1 MGIDIDAKLMYGC
14 YYSDLPEDIL
24 EEVDEMLDDGDL
36 DYASPWYDAPRNEW
50 IVGVEVNAW
59 EEGHYDLG
67 YQISNI
73 HEEVPEILIRDDIE
87 LLMYVTPNVS

>member
-1 MGIDIDAKLMYGC
+1 MSIDIEAKLIYGC
-14 YYSDLPEDIL
+14 YYSDLPEEIL
-24 EEVDEMLDDGDL
+24 EDVDEMLDDGDL

-50 IVGVEVNAW
+50 IVGVEVNVW
-59 EEGHYDLG
+59 EEGHYYLG

-87 LLMYVTPNVS
+87 LLMYVTPHVS